1 MEKDLSGVKRGCKRF
16 SVAVALVKQFG
27 RLDFQVFDGTQSNGK
42 NALTFLSAD
51 AGPKFNLKL

>member
-1 MEKDLSGVKRGCKRF
+1 MEKDLSSVKRGCKRF

-42 NALTFLSAD
+42 KRANFFKSRCRS
-51 AGPKFNLKL
+51 KI

>member
-42 NALTFLSAD
+42 KRANFFKCRCRS
-51 AGPKFNLKL
+51 KI